1 MSNTEKVACKR
12 SYEPF
17 RPYLDVRE
25 PDYVDLGDNPIL
37 VDVVGFVPL
46 HKRIEKLIRSGEILE
61 SHNRAIYG
69 SDLTDDEDR
78 IFETNFES
86 LADEDTYIRER
97 VSSLVEKSSVAS
109 QKGLSADLSISD
121 SNSQATSQNASQTE
135 NLENSKE

>member
-1 MSNTEKVACKR
+1 MSDTTKVARTR

-25 PDYVDLGDNPIL
+25 PDYVDLGENPIL

-69 SDLTDDEDR
+69 SDITEDEDR
-78 IFETNFES
+78 IIATHFDS
-86 LADEDTYIRER
+86 LPDEDIYIRDR
-97 VSSLVEKSSVAS
+97 VSSIVEKSSVAPP
-109 QKGLSADLSISD
+109 KGHSADLSISD
-121 SNSQATSQNASQTE
+121 SNSDAQIQNAQQTD
-135 NLENSKE
+135 NLDNSKE